1 MSNEFRNLLADLLSN
16 TEPFRDSIS
25 HLLLKKTESGDVA
38 AAAKSRD
45 GNIAVTARSKMDV
58 PEFHDVA
65 CLGSLPFLNSIVNS
79 AYFSGKAKSVSNME
93 LNYDISSNGKTNALR
108 SIDFT
113 SGKKMEIFYQAT
125 DPYINDLT
133 RVKKATVK
141 DWNVKF
147 QITPTLIADFMEALK
162 IQKAAPKIG
171 GDRDEVFTLSYTQD
185 NEIIAVFGE
194 KGHST
199 SIVLSKQVEE
209 SEDVNVIT
217 SLFSIVNFQAIL
229 KLVGKKEATCFL
241 ADKALKVE
249 METDQAFYSLM
260 TTAKKL
266 ST

>member
-1 MSNEFRNLLADLLSN
+1 MSDEFRNILADLLAN

-25 HLLLKKTESGDVA
+25 HLLLKKTEAGDIV

-45 GNIAVTARSKMDV
+45 GNIAVTARAKIDA

-79 AYFSGKAKSVSNME
+79 AYFTGKSRSVSKMKM
-93 LNYDISSNGKTNALR
+93 NYDISSNGKTKALR
-108 SIDFT
+108 SMEFS
-113 SGKKMEIFYQAT
+113 SGKKMQIFYQAT

-147 QITPTLIADFMEALK
+147 KITPTLIADYMEALK

-171 GDRDEVFTLSYTQD
+171 GDRDDVFTLSYTQD
-185 NEIIAVFGE
+185 NEIVATFGE

-229 KLVGKKEATCFL
+229 KLVGKKEDL
-241 ADKALKVE
+241 MIQKLPYSSRLE
-249 METDQAFYSLM
+249 MPRRT
-260 TTAKKL
+260 
-266 ST
+266 